1 MRHPDWTPERT
12 ELERV
17 ARQYQDKGYDVV
29 VEPGTN
35 EIPDFIREYRPDMI
49 ARGSGDCIVIEVR
62 QPATDSERERIR
74 LISERVERQPGWRF
88 VLVSP
93 EEPAS
98 SVANIPTDT
107 EVRRLV
113 EEARALT
120 AKGHP
125 EAALLLAWAA
135 LEGGMRV
142 AASREGVAVQRPDT
156 WSLMRELV
164 SAGLIDRQK
173 FSKLSDVFKL
183 RSALAHGLQTGN
195 TQAVPGAID
204 LAVTVASELLT
215 WAC

>member
-1 MRHPDWTPERT
+1 MRHPDWSTERK
-12 ELERV
+12 ELERI
-17 ARQYQDKGYDVV
+17 ARQYQDKGYNVV
-29 VEPGTN
+29 VEPGAN

-62 QPATDSERERIR
+62 QLSTDSERERIR
-74 LISERVERQPGWRF
+74 VISERVERQPGWRF

-98 SVANIPTDT
+98 GFGNTPADT
-107 EVRRLV
+107 EIKRLIK
-113 EEARALT
+113 EARALT
-120 AKGHP
+120 EEGHP

-142 AASREGVAVQRPDT
+142 AASREGVEVQRPDT

-173 FSKLSDVFKL
+173 FSQLSEVFKL
-183 RSALAHGLQTGN
+183 RSALAHGLQTGR
-195 TQAVPGAID
+195 TEAVPDAVD

-215 WAC
+215 TN